1 MIIQKDRK
9 IISRREKNNNKQRI
23 FPLILTLFFM
33 FAVSELAIV
42 LTIHKTKDISELENR
57 KLAAMPQFT
66 VSSLLSGDF
75 TSQFETFIQ
84 DQFPARDLWIKSKA
98 KIDILLGKNKIN
110 DVYLG
115 SNGYLIED
123 FQKGSEESLK
133 EKSDVINKFADK
145 NDKLNFAF
153 MLVPT
158 AGAVVENELPQDA
171 PYDDQHEFIKYV
183 QNNLNEKIK
192 FVDVY
197 HTFKENSKEK
207 LYYKT
212 DHHWTTKGAF
222 IAYKEMC
229 AALDIEA
236 YEDYDI
242 KTVANDFLGSL
253 YYKMGAGIGEPESIQ
268 IYIPRENEDVVV
280 NYVDEKIKSAS
291 LYSSEKL
298 KGKDKYEVFTN
309 GNHSLINIKTQG
321 DNKKKLLI
329 IKDSYANSF
338 LPFLTQN
345 YGEINVVDLRYNTDN
360 VQDIIESYGITDVLF
375 LFNVNTFNEDTSI
388 LNLEY

>member
-1 MIIQKDRK
+1 MITQKDRK

-57 KLAAMPQFT
+57 KLATMPQFT

-197 HTFKENSKEK
+197 DTFKHNKNEK

-222 IAYKEMC
+222 IAYKKMC
-229 AALDIEA
+229 SELDMEA

-242 KTVANDFLGSL
+242 KTVADNFLGSL
-253 YYKMGAGIGEPESIQ
+253 YYKMGAGIGDPESIQ

>member
-1 MIIQKDRK
+1 MIVQEEKK
-9 IISRREKNNNKQRI
+9 IIPRRKRNNNRQRV

-33 FAVSELAIV
+33 FTVSELAIV
-42 LTIHKTKDISELENR
+42 LAIHKPKDISELENR

-66 VSSLLSGDF
+66 VSSFLSGDF

-84 DQFPARDLWIKSKA
+84 DQFPGRDLWIKSKA

-115 SNGYLIED
+115 NNGYLIED
-123 FQKGSEESLK
+123 FQRESEESLK

-145 NDKLNFAF
+145 NHKLNFAF
-153 MLVPT
+153 MLIPT

-171 PYDDQHEFIKYV
+171 PYDDEHEFIKSV

-192 FVDVY
+192 FIDVY
-197 HTFKENSKEK
+197 DTFKNNENEK

-222 IAYKEMC
+222 TAYKEMC
-229 AALDIEA
+229 LKLNIKA

-242 KTVANDFLGSL
+242 KTVTNSFLGSL
-253 YYKMGAGIGEPESIQ
+253 YYKMGAGIGDPESIQ
-268 IYIPRENEDVVV
+268 IYIPRENGDVVV

-360 VQDIIESYGITDVLF
+360 VQDIIESYGVTDVLF